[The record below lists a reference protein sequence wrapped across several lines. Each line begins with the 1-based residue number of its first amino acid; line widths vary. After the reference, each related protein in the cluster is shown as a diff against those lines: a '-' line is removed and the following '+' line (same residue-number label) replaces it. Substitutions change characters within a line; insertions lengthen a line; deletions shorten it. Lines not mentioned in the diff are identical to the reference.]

1 MPMQIS
7 GMEAVIAAF
16 KRREA
21 GADAAAQKAVKAGG
35 QLLAQKIAADAP
47 VYHGPPKSSVTP
59 GALRD
64 SIKAGTVQ
72 YSATDG
78 YYVEVKPVGNMP
90 GSEEPLAKIGNIVE
104 YGRSNAD
111 AQPFFHPA
119 VEKSDAEVQQV
130 IGKTFQRE
138 MEGK

>member
-1 MPMQIS
+1 MPMKIS

-21 GADAAAQKAVKAGG
+21 GADAAIQKAVKAGG
-35 QLLAQKIAADAP
+35 SVLAKRIAADAP
-47 VYHGPPKSSVTP
+47 VYHGPPKSHVTP

-64 SIKAGTVQ
+64 SIRAGSVQ
-72 YSATDG
+72 YNAADG

-90 GSEEPLAKIGNIVE
+90 GTEESLAKIGNIVE

-111 AQPFFHPA
+111 PRPFFHPA
-119 VEKSDAEVQQV
+119 IQKAESDVDKV
-130 IGKTFQRE
+130 IADTFERE
-138 MEGK
+138 MGGG